1 MSMFPLQFLFW
12 LAMFLIFWTYFGYFF
27 LLWILSFFYSRE
39 SKKDEFTPRV
49 SLIIAV
55 HNEEKRIREKLEN
68 SMSLSYPKDKLEII
82 VVSDASNDRTEE
94 IVGSFK
100 EKGIQSISIPKRKG
114 KHYAQKRGIEMATG
128 EIMVLTD
135 ATTFLRGDAIKK
147 IVRNFSDTSIGCVS
161 GRDRV
166 KSPGSPLQGEG
177 FYVRY
182 EMKLRALESRL
193 GSLVGASGS
202 LYAVRKSLCQRW
214 YSEFPSDFYLPIISY
229 MNGHRAVLE
238 PEAIGYYEVL
248 TDPQKEFQRKVR
260 TVVRG
265 LGVLFKFKEIMNPFK
280 YGTYSFQMISHK
292 LCRWLVPLELM
303 LLFVLNFLLFDQ
315 GIFFKIFFVCQVL
328 FYLLASTAFL
338 VRRLQDIMLFKI
350 PFFFVVVNLA
360 LLVAWYY
367 FLIDKRFVIWEP
379 TKR

>member
-1 MSMFPLQFLFW
+1 MSMFPLQLSFW
-12 LAMFLIFWTYFGYFF
+12 LAMFLIFWTYFGYFL
-27 LLWILSFFYSRE
+27 LLWILSFFYSRG

-49 SLIIAV
+49 SLIIAA

-68 SMSLSYPKDKLEII
+68 SMSLSYPKGKLEII

-100 EKGIQSISIPKRKG
+100 EKGIQSISTAERKG

-135 ATTFLRGDAIKK
+135 ASTFLQGDAIQK
-147 IVRNFSDTSIGCVS
+147 IVRNFSDASIGCVS

-166 KSPGSPLQGEG
+166 RSSGSRLQGEG

-182 EMKLRALESRL
+182 EMELRALESRL

-202 LYAVRKSLCQRW
+202 FYAVRKSLCQRW
-214 YSEFPSDFYLPIISY
+214 YSEFASDFYLPIISY
-229 MNGHRAVLE
+229 MSGYRTVLE

-248 TDPQKEFQRKVR
+248 KDPQKEFQRKVR

-265 LGVLFKFKEIMNPFK
+265 LEVLFKFKGIMNPFK

-292 LCRWLVPLELM
+292 LSRWLVPIYLIFLFGLN
-303 LLFVLNFLLFDQ
+303 LLLLDR
-315 GIFFKIFFVCQVL
+315 GIFFRMLFVFQVL

-350 PFFFVVVNLA
+350 PFFFIVVNLSI
-360 LLVAWYY
+360 LVAWYN
-367 FLIDKRFVIWEP
+367 FLIGKRFVIWEP
-379 TKR
+379 SKR

>member
-1 MSMFPLQFLFW
+1 
-12 LAMFLIFWTYFGYFF
+12 MFLIFWTYFGYF
-27 LLWILSFFYSRE
+27 LMLWILSFFYSRD
-39 SKKDEFTPRV
+39 SKKDEFRPRV
-49 SLIIAV
+49 SLIIAA
-55 HNEEKRIREKLEN
+55 HNEEKGIREKLEN

-94 IVGSFK
+94 IVSSFK
-100 EKGIQSISIPKRKG
+100 EKGIQSISIPERKG

-135 ATTFLRGDAIKK
+135 ASTFLQGDAIQK
-147 IVRNFSDTSIGCVS
+147 IVRNFSDASIGCVS

-166 KSPGSPLQGEG
+166 RSSGSRLQGEG
-177 FYVRY
+177 FYIRY
-182 EMKLRALESRL
+182 EMKLRALESKV

-202 LYAVRKSLCQRW
+202 FYAVRKSLCQRW
-214 YSEFPSDFYLPIISY
+214 YSECPSDFYLPIISY
-229 MNGHRAVLE
+229 TSGYHTVLE
-238 PEAIGYYEVL
+238 LEAIGDYDVL
-248 TDPQKEFQRKVR
+248 EDPQKEFQRKVR

-265 LGVLFKFKEIMNPFK
+265 LEVLFKFKGIMNPFK

-350 PFFFVVVNLA
+350 PFFFVVVNLSI
-360 LLVAWYY
+360 LVAWRD
-367 FLIDKRFVIWEP
+367 FLMGRRFVIWEP